1 MSKKGIFD
9 VGGEAL
15 DSKSIQDVNTVDKVN
30 VHRNSAHLG
39 SAGMSRRAGCGG
51 RVEDKEK
58 NIPLQSQPWPKT
70 FGPPSAYFLGQESGR
85 RRTKWRPAGS
95 LPQDGDKA

>member
-1 MSKKGIFD
+1 MCTAIPRISEAPECQGRG
-9 VGGEAL
+9 GGE
-15 DSKSIQDVNTVDKVN
+15 
-30 VHRNSAHLG
+30 
-39 SAGMSRRAGCGG
+39 
-51 RVEDKEK
+51 RVEGEEK

-70 FGPPSAYFLGQESGR
+70 FGLPSAYFLGQESGR